1 MSTVRAPLWR
11 LIGLVRPHLP
21 RIGLAG
27 VVAGAAELAGVALIA
42 TATWLLAQAW
52 HQPPLTSLTVAIVA
66 VRTFAIGRGTVR
78 YLDRLVGHDAVLR
91 ALADVRAA
99 VFRAITPLAPG
110 HTRLR
115 GGGDLLT
122 RLVSDV
128 DAVQDLILRVWNP
141 VVTAVVVGVAT
152 VGFTAVFAPEAALV
166 LVAGLMVAGVLLPWL
181 SMRVTRA
188 RAGGTARLRSRL
200 ADASSDLVRGAAD
213 LAAYGATARAVQVAE
228 SEAARL
234 SGAQRQD
241 ALIAATVT
249 LAGSV
254 TAAFTVIGVFLSAPD
269 LGVMTAVLA
278 LTVLVAFEA
287 VAPLPQAAGRFTEVT
302 DSVRRVV
309 ALLDEPAVV
318 PDPDQPVSLPTG
330 DSRLTLWDVRPR
342 LPGRVDEGA
351 GVTLDLP
358 SGRRIAIVGPSGA
371 GKSML
376 LSALVRFTPIAQGTV
391 TFGGVDL
398 VDLTQLRGDDVR
410 SAIGGMLSDAYVFD
424 TTVADNLRVAA
435 PEATD
440 DDLRAALG
448 RAGLENVDL
457 SDRVGEDGAGLSGGQ
472 RQRLLLARALL
483 GDHRVLLLDE
493 PTEHLDNETADAMTA
508 DILAA
513 TAGRSLIL
521 VTHRLAGL
529 HALDEIVVL
538 DGGTVVERG
547 GHAELLAADGYYAHM
562 VGRELISM
570 EGRLL
575 TP

>member
-1 MSTVRAPLWR
+1 M
-11 LIGLVRPHLP
+11 IGLVRPHLP

-254 TAAFTVIGVFLSAPD
+254 TAAFTVIGRL
-269 LGVMTAVLA
+269 
-278 LTVLVAFEA
+278 LVGA
-287 VAPLPQAAGRFTEVT
+287 R
-302 DSVRRVV
+302 SRR
-309 ALLDEPAVV
+309 D
-318 PDPDQPVSLPTG
+318 D
-330 DSRLTLWDVRPR
+330 
-342 LPGRVDEGA
+342 
-351 GVTLDLP
+351 
-358 SGRRIAIVGPSGA
+358 
-371 GKSML
+371 
-376 LSALVRFTPIAQGTV
+376 
-391 TFGGVDL
+391 GGVG
-398 VDLTQLRGDDVR
+398 V
-410 SAIGGMLSDAYVFD
+410 
-424 TTVADNLRVAA
+424 
-435 PEATD
+435 
-440 DDLRAALG
+440 
-448 RAGLENVDL
+448 
-457 SDRVGEDGAGLSGGQ
+457 DRVG
-472 RQRLLLARALL
+472 RL
-483 GDHRVLLLDE
+483 
-493 PTEHLDNETADAMTA
+493 
-508 DILAA
+508 
-513 TAGRSLIL
+513 
-521 VTHRLAGL
+521 
-529 HALDEIVVL
+529 
-538 DGGTVVERG
+538 
-547 GHAELLAADGYYAHM
+547 
-562 VGRELISM
+562 
-570 EGRLL
+570 
-575 TP
+575 